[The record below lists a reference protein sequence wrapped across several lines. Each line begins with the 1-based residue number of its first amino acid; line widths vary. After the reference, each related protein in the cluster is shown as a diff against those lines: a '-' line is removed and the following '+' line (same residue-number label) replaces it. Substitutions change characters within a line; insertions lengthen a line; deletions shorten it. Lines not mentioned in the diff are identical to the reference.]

1 MEQNLGSDEIVD
13 VEDGSQD
20 VAAMSASKSEPV
32 VLEIDKGSATAIQ
45 KAIEAIL
52 LVSSDPVSSKSI
64 ASVLTVS
71 ETDVIA
77 EMGKIA
83 RFYLSTGRGFE
94 LAKIAGGYQLRTSGE
109 LAPIL
114 ERYLNEQ
121 LAPRLSGA
129 ALEVLAIVAYKQP
142 VSRAQVSAIRGVNSD
157 GVMKMLQARGYLRI
171 IGRDRGPGQ
180 AILYGTT
187 QLFLERLGVDSL
199 ADLPPLSDFVPSA
212 EVLEAIEASLKEDG

>member
-1 MEQNLGSDEIVD
+1 MKQNLGSDEDFVTDDLSSSGFFESGSIDNVITT
-13 VEDGSQD
+13 EDARD
-20 VAAMSASKSEPV
+20 RPN
-32 VLEIDKGSATAIQ
+32 LTQ

-52 LVSSDPVSSKSI
+52 LVSSDPVTSKSI
-64 ASVLTVS
+64 ASVLAVS

-77 EMGKIA
+77 EMGHIS
-83 RFYLSTGRGFE
+83 RFYRSSGRGFE
-94 LAKIAGGYQLRTSGE
+94 LVKIAGGYQLRTSGE
-109 LAPIL
+109 LGAIL

-129 ALEVLAIVAYKQP
+129 ALEVLSIVAYKQP

-171 IGRDRGPGQ
+171 IARDRGPGQ

-187 QLFLERLGVDSL
+187 QLFLERMGIDSV

>member
-1 MEQNLGSDEIVD
+1 MKQDLGGDGDFVTDDLPSDEFF
-13 VEDGSQD
+13 ESGSGD
-20 VAAMSASKSEPV
+20 NPISTKE
-32 VLEIDKGSATAIQ
+32 ATDRSNVTQ

-52 LVSSDPVSSKSI
+52 LVSSDPVTSKSI
-64 ASVLTVS
+64 ASVLAVS

-77 EMGKIA
+77 EMGHIA
-83 RFYLSTGRGFE
+83 RFYRSSGRGFE

-109 LAPIL
+109 LGGIL

-187 QLFLERLGVDSL
+187 QLFLERLGIDSV